1 MIFNRGNKN
10 VQLEELLKKE
20 ALNYRV
26 YPSEKVWE
34 NIRDVIQP
42 ETKWPALITIFVS
55 IVLALSISTIINYP
69 SEKIGIS
76 KAADFS
82 NNIKTNTPTI
92 QISKPKKSIFFAQ
105 NFYEAK
111 AEIKNINK
119 IEILKDDVGNIN
131 IQSIKESQENSLIV
145 NTKVTETN
153 FVISNVNQS
162 DKISTLTQS
171 SLNNFLTET
180 PIEIDK
186 IKAEVNFSNLKATS
200 FIENNNSK
208 INFISNNGIFKT
220 QQNKIIKKYNNKWK
234 LQYYLT
240 LSNSYRTLDD
250 DKTRSRYTSA
260 ITDRIALNRNVND
273 IVIHKP
279 MLGIEIGGSI
289 MYPITKRLF
298 IKTGI
303 QFNIRQYNI
312 DAFNAYGAANISY
325 VNNYQLNTYSAI
337 SGFSTNFENA
347 IGAKTNLQNKLY
359 ELSIPIGLEWDVIDG
374 TKWGLRLNG
383 SFQPTVALNRS
394 NHIIST
400 DYKYYTDATPFFRRF
415 NINSDAGILFTMKTK
430 NVKWFFGPQV
440 RFQQLPTYNDLYP
453 IKEYR
458 VDYGVKIGF
467 LKSLH

>member
-20 ALNYRV
+20 AANYRV

-69 SEKIGIS
+69 SEKIGNS
-76 KAADFS
+76 KSAGFS
-82 NNIKTNTPTI
+82 TNIKTNTPVI
-92 QISKPKKSIFFAQ
+92 QISKPKKPIFFAQ

-111 AEIKNINK
+111 AEIKSINK
-119 IEILKDDVGNIN
+119 IKVEKEVIEHDI
-131 IQSIKESQENSLIV
+131 IQSSKETQENTTIV
-145 NTKVTETN
+145 NENETQTN
-153 FVISNVNQS
+153 FVNSNVNQS
-162 DKISTLTQS
+162 DKISTFTQS
-171 SLNNFLTET
+171 DLNNFLTEA
-180 PIEIDK
+180 PIEFAKTKTEINFPGL
-186 IKAEVNFSNLKATS
+186 AETS
-200 FIENNNSK
+200 FSENNKSK
-208 INFISNNGIFKT
+208 INIISENGFLKT
-220 QQNKIIKKYNNKWK
+220 QQNKIIKKYNNKLR
-234 LQYYLT
+234 LQYYVT

-260 ITDRIALNRNVND
+260 IIDRIALNRNVND

-279 MLGIEIGGSI
+279 MLGLEIGGAI

-325 VNNYQLNTYSAI
+325 VNNFQLNTYSAI

-359 ELSIPIGLEWDVIDG
+359 ELSIPLGLEWDVIDG
-374 TKWGLRLNG
+374 NKWGLRLNG

-430 NVKWFFGPQV
+430 NVKWFLGPQV

-467 LKSLH
+467 TKSLH